1 MYANRRHFRVMYEMG
16 VEKHDGSVRFSTERA
31 NMAVSCMHNVHVS
44 GHYIEQFVH
53 CGRDYGTGR
62 ISSLA

>member
-1 MYANRRHFRVMYEMG
+1 MYEMG

-31 NMAVSCMHNVHVS
+31 NMAVLCMHNVHVS